1 MRAFITDVGNKL
13 SELNIDMT
21 DNGNLNDKGLH
32 LNGKGIL
39 LYAKNSIDGIQRL
52 RCKQKISKECLDHHF
67 QIPRNNTCHD
77 NFNGILTILIT
88 KVWIL

>member
-1 MRAFITDVGNKL
+1 MKND
-13 SELNIDMT
+13 
-21 DNGNLNDKGLH
+21 LNDTVNYIGTQIIAKLL
-32 LNGKGIL
+32 LN
-39 LYAKNSIDGIQRL
+39 
-52 RCKQKISKECLDHHF
+52 HHF